1 MMHQIL
7 FELNIEELMP
17 NFPIID
23 THVHLWDPAHFH
35 IPWLSSAERI
45 NTRFLAP
52 EYAEHTRGVQID
64 ACVYVEVDVAPHYAL
79 LEAQYINTLA
89 RTMSK
94 IKGIVAA
101 APVEYGEQARAY
113 YAALAAI
120 GPRIKGV
127 RRLFQGESD
136 PNFAMRP
143 EVITGVSLLAEYGL
157 SFDLCIFHHQLPA
170 VIELVKR
177 APKVQFI
184 LDHVAKPSIKTGE
197 LDPWRAH
204 MRALAALP
212 NVVCKISGMA
222 NEADM
227 GAWRPADLQPYVAHV
242 LEVFGEDR
250 VMYGGDWPVSLLA
263 TSYIEWVQTLDEL
276 TAHLSERAK
285 RKLWMENARRVYRLG
300 V

>member
-136 PNFAMRP
+136 HA
-143 EVITGVSLLAEYGL
+143 S
-157 SFDLCIFHHQLPA
+157 
-170 VIELVKR
+170 
-177 APKVQFI
+177 
-184 LDHVAKPSIKTGE
+184 
-197 LDPWRAH
+197 
-204 MRALAALP
+204 
-212 NVVCKISGMA
+212 
-222 NEADM
+222 
-227 GAWRPADLQPYVAHV
+227 
-242 LEVFGEDR
+242 
-250 VMYGGDWPVSLLA
+250 
-263 TSYIEWVQTLDEL
+263 
-276 TAHLSERAK
+276 
-285 RKLWMENARRVYRLG
+285 
-300 V
+300 